1 MIPLGVLGSARVADD
16 APGLVITD
24 SFDRA
29 DSTTTLG
36 TTDTGQTWTYHAA
49 SGGSSTWGIRSN
61 AAYKVSGA
69 AYAAALIDLESSDM
83 TAHCDLYAITGNH
96 YPGVGVRCTPGTAS
110 GYFAWIG
117 TTNRLQLVRRT
128 STETQTIL
136 AANVATI
143 TYSTWND
150 VDISATE
157 EATGTRIRIYLDG
170 VEVAS
175 YLDNLTDR
183 PNGTHAGLFSYAG
196 GEFDNFTAEAL

>member
-1 MIPLGVLGSARVADD
+1 MIPLGVLAQRQPATTGGAAV
-16 APGLVITD
+16 TD

-61 AAYKVSGA
+61 AAYKVSGS
-69 AYAAALIDLESSDM
+69 AYAVALIDLESSDM
-83 TAHCDLYAITGNH
+83 TAHCDLYVDASPR

-117 TTNRLQLVRRT
+117 TSNRLQLVRRT
-128 STETQTIL
+128 STETQTL
-136 AANVATI
+136 LTANVATVD
-143 TYSTWND
+143 YSAWND
-150 VDISATE
+150 IDISATE
-157 EATGTRIRIYLDG
+157 EATGTRVRVYLDG
-170 VEVAS
+170 IEVDT
-175 YLDNLTDR
+175 YLDTLTGR

-196 GEFDNFTAEAL
+196 GEFDNFTAEAI